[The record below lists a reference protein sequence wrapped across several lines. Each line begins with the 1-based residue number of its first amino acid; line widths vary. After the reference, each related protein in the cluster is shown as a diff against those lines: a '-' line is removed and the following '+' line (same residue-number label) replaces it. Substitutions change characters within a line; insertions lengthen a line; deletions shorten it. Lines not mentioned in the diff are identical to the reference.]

1 MSITKDQALADI
13 AELLNIEPAELDAEL
28 DLRDQG
34 IDSIRT
40 MELVERWRRAGVSKV
55 DFIVLAED
63 QRISRWLEVL
73 DDLQQSQ

>member
-13 AELLNIEPAELDAEL
+13 AELLNLEPAELDAEL

-40 MELVERWRRAGVSKV
+40 MELVERWRRAGVEKV